1 VVLTELD
8 MDGEDRALVD
18 VADEE
23 VESELSEMEEE

>member
-1 VVLTELD
+1 